1 MDGIVNFGPNVA
13 SFFLTSGPCRW
24 YVFRVYVPPNDAPT
38 VHRIKQ
44 ALEEAPK
51 GMEVILLGDLSVRLR
66 EPRDA
71 KEDDLATALADSGL
85 GDMTAHFMPR

>member
-1 MDGIVNFGPNVA
+1 M
-13 SFFLTSGPCRW
+13 
-24 YVFRVYVPPNDAPT
+24 PPNDAPT

-71 KEDDLATALADSGL
+71 KEEDLAMALADSGL